1 MASKSFEEA
10 LAAAERFAEGENA
23 GKRGPWD
30 ELASWYWGLWDELGS
45 TISPDGQY
53 GHGTQHNTMYNTEH
67 NIDSGS
73 SATTESISQGMGY
86 GSGQEQ
92 LVMESRPGID
102 EMEGLSQ
109 DNPFDLPPKSFRD
122 ELVILYFK
130 HVHPLCPVFDE
141 VEFHNAYYRR
151 GDMGFLKSITLVEFK
166 ALLFAGAMHLDYEQ
180 ICKTKYAS
188 IIECHSDLFEAARK
202 TYHSSAKE
210 SPISRAR
217 AAILLSFWSPFSAEE
232 QSNCYWV
239 DQAFIHAR
247 VAILQELDYA
257 HISVSPGRRKIIWW
271 CCQLRDSML
280 AFALRRINRLHTE
293 PLTQIIVTPEDFG
306 MESAEPC
313 FMSPISK
320 TLSIDN
326 FIKQCELSRVMARI
340 MMFQG
345 RLGYAKYN
353 DRRRNVDVNEI
364 MEVISFHS
372 EVTALRE
379 DFEFSLDI
387 SRKMSM
393 DRCDVPCQ
401 LSKIIADSVIAV
413 LYFPYTHLNPY
424 NYTLPASKFIE
435 GAVQEVMDS
444 ASRIARSAED
454 LLSQS
459 DNNSIP
465 LALGAYIT
473 FPIVLK
479 LTLLGDTR
487 KPSDSAIDLQ
497 EMRSLMRVL
506 YILKSRF
513 SGGQFVS
520 NVIDAVIK
528 RVVHGGDDNE
538 PGRLLS
544 LLHDAAGYIQEDV
557 DRELVTIT

>member
-1 MASKSFEEA
+1 MASKSLEEA
-10 LAAAERFAEGENA
+10 LAAAERFAEGEDA

-30 ELASWYWGLWDELGS
+30 ELASWYWGLWDELSSG
-45 TISPDGQY
+45 IVQEGQ
-53 GHGTQHNTMYNTEH
+53 TAAESQPNMMYNAKQRPR
-67 NIDSGS
+67 GS
-73 SATTESISQGMGY
+73 VSQGMAY
-86 GSGQEQ
+86 DSGQEQ
-92 LVMESRPGID
+92 LIVDILPGIS
-102 EMEGLSQ
+102 EAENLSQ
-109 DNPFDLPPKSFRD
+109 ENSFDLPPKSFRD
-122 ELVILYFK
+122 ELIILYFK
-130 HVHPLCPVFDE
+130 HVQPLCPVFDE
-141 VEFHNAYYRR
+141 VEFHNAYYQR
-151 GDMGFLKSITLVEFK
+151 GDMAFLKSITLVEFQ
-166 ALLFAGAMHLDYEQ
+166 AMIFAGAMHLNYEQ
-180 ICKTKYAS
+180 ICKTNYAS
-188 IIECHSDLFEAARK
+188 IIECHSHLFEAARK
-202 TYHSSAKE
+202 TYHASIKE

-232 QSNCYWV
+232 QSNFYWV

-293 PLTQIIVTPEDFG
+293 PLTQITVTPEDFG
-306 MESAEPC
+306 VESAEPC

-345 RLGYAKYN
+345 KLGYAKFN
-353 DRRRNVDVNEI
+353 DKRRNVDVNEI

-372 EVTALRE
+372 EVTALRD

-387 SRKMSM
+387 SRKMSI

-401 LSKIIADSVIAV
+401 LSKIISDSVIAV

-424 NYTLPASKFIE
+424 NYALPASKFIE
-435 GAVQEVMDS
+435 GAVHEVMDS

-454 LLSQS
+454 MLSQG

-497 EMRSLMRVL
+497 EMRSLMRIL

-528 RVVHGGDDNE
+528 RVVHGDDDNE
-538 PGRLLS
+538 PGRILS

-557 DRELVTIT
+557 DREIVTIT